1 MVGTKVDLAYQ
12 RQVTFEEAAS
22 FAASI
27 GASYLEVSSALNT
40 NVVDL
45 FEHIVNQLVDTMTSS
60 DDQADES

>member
-40 NVVDL
+40 NVADL
-45 FEHIVNQLVDTMTSS
+45 FEHIVNQLVDTMTSL